1 MAIEQQKD
9 PRTKKPFLEASGN
22 VKGVYLNELKVI
34 KTYPGTKGQ
43 SWTPTH
49 SINLVIDDDRISLGL
64 FEKTEKRP
72 IPRAKDADGNYHDLA
87 AGAQVSVVIE
97 EGEPYNNKPQYKAV
111 LGDVLILEPAPVKEA
126 APAAGAQQASY
137 KPKDMTG
144 VRVGHATNVAI
155 NALGLASAEEIIA
168 AAKEAHELTERL
180 NAEYKEKNPK
190 ASDYD
195 IGASVG
201 QAVLSASR
209 FVDKVSDIEQF
220 ARITLD
226 EIVPAVTEF
235 VKNGNVPKE
244 EVKAP
249 AAKPQKGKAKAA
261 PAKSE
266 SPSGA
271 SDGPSGFDD
280 MDDDIPF

>member
-22 VKGVYLNELKVI
+22 VKGVYLNDLKVI

-49 SINLVIDDDRISLGL
+49 SINVVIDDDRISLGL

-72 IPRAKDADGNYHDLA
+72 TPRAKDADGNYHDLA
-87 AGAQVSVVIE
+87 AGARVSVVIE
-97 EGEPYNNKPQYKAV
+97 EGEPYNGKPQYKAV
-111 LGDVLILEPAPVKEA
+111 LSDVLILEPAPVKEA
-126 APAAGAQQASY
+126 APAGAAQASF

-155 NALGLASAEEIIA
+155 NVLGLATPEELIE

-201 QAVLSASR
+201 QAILSASR
-209 FVDKVSDIEQF
+209 FVDKVSDIETF
-220 ARITLD
+220 ARQTLD
-226 EIVPAVTEF
+226 VVSPAVTEF
-235 VKNGNVPKE
+235 VKGGKE
-244 EVKAP
+244 AP
-249 AAKPQKGKAKAA
+249 APAPAPKAKGKAKATATKEA
-261 PAKSE
+261 PVKEA
-266 SPSGA
+266 
-271 SDGPSGFDD
+271 PSGFDD